1 MEPGHSTAASRG
13 ERGCVAYVRRI
24 WIEYAMDRE
33 CPPVHRTM
41 TGGRERVACAARS
54 VDRGAYQ
61 HHDGLY
67 GDVRAHSRRA
77 VHETATGRVAI
88 GTQ

>member
-1 MEPGHSTAASRG
+1 MAGHSTAASRG
-13 ERGCVAYVRRI
+13 ERSCVAYVRR
-24 WIEYAMDRE
+24 MDRE
-33 CPPVHRTM
+33 CPPHTSPRTM